1 MWIQTSRPCTASFCV
16 RANGAKNVTSALC
29 VCVRVCVITQRA
41 CAFVE
46 TWRACGCTPNH
57 TLSLQPAI
65 EEPDMSTQVDDL
77 SEWRSFFD
85 EAADFVE
92 GIERQYG
99 VANERFTEY
108 AIDRLELTVQS
119 CSAILDRFI
128 SATTEPLGEDDR
140 RVVLQYREEMQDTIS
155 VLRRI
160 LQQWHEYRSVLDSGA
175 SSRYLLSYRSGTTQ
189 SGRGRGRPRFDVS
202 IQQVQYLKSLFFTWS
217 EIAALLGVSRMT
229 LYRYGICVI
238 PGLHTR
244 LVWGSD
250 IGSQGVPIIRD
261 PLGGACPVTGYTRG
275 RRVHICLVL

>member
-1 MWIQTSRPCTASFCV
+1 
-16 RANGAKNVTSALC
+16 
-29 VCVRVCVITQRA
+29 
-41 CAFVE
+41 
-46 TWRACGCTPNH
+46 
-57 TLSLQPAI
+57 
-65 EEPDMSTQVDDL
+65 MSTQVDDL

-140 RVVLQYREEMQDTIS
+140 RVVLQYREEMQDMIS

-202 IQQVQYLKSLFFTWS
+202 IQQVQYLKSLVGDRSSSGSFSDDAVQVRDMCHSRTGVGVRHWITGCPNYPRPPRWS
-217 EIAALLGVSRMT
+217 MSCNWLHSRPTGTYMSST
-229 LYRYGICVI
+229 VICVV
-238 PGLHTR
+238 LLSHR
-244 LVWGSD
+244 L
-250 IGSQGVPIIRD
+250 
-261 PLGGACPVTGYTRG
+261 
-275 RRVHICLVL
+275 

>member
-1 MWIQTSRPCTASFCV
+1 MRYKRSRMRLHQTTPPHSGRPLKNRTVSIQ
-16 RANGAKNVTSALC
+16 L
-29 VCVRVCVITQRA
+29 VIA
-41 CAFVE
+41 
-46 TWRACGCTPNH
+46 
-57 TLSLQPAI
+57 
-65 EEPDMSTQVDDL
+65 MSTHSPAADVDDL

-85 EAADFVE
+85 EAANFVE

-140 RVVLQYREEMQDTIS
+140 RVVLQYREEMP

-202 IQQVQYLKSLFFTWS
+202 IHQVQYLKSLFFTWS
-217 EIAALLGVSRMT
+217 EIAVLLGVSRMT

-238 PGLHTR
+238 PGLRCGGQTLDHK
-244 LVWGSD
+244 V
-250 IGSQGVPIIRD
+250 SQLSETP
-261 PLGGACPVTGYTRG
+261 
-275 RRVHICLVL
+275 

>member
-29 VCVRVCVITQRA
+29 VCVRVYVRVCVNNTARMRI
-41 CAFVE
+41 
-46 TWRACGCTPNH
+46 CGKVARMRLH
-57 TLSLQPAI
+57 TLLQPAI

-92 GIERQYG
+92 GIERQCG

-140 RVVLQYREEMQDTIS
+140 RVVLQYREEMQDMIS

-160 LQQWHEYRSVLDSGA
+160 LQQWHEYRSDGSLLPVGRKMLGLLVGKGPLQQANQFIKKARRTFHYGILGTFQGNLNPLSDR
-175 SSRYLLSYRSGTTQ
+175 SSRR
-189 SGRGRGRPRFDVS
+189 
-202 IQQVQYLKSLFFTWS
+202 
-217 EIAALLGVSRMT
+217 
-229 LYRYGICVI
+229 LY
-238 PGLHTR
+238 
-244 LVWGSD
+244 
-250 IGSQGVPIIRD
+250 
-261 PLGGACPVTGYTRG
+261 ACA
-275 RRVHICLVL
+275 

>member
-1 MWIQTSRPCTASFCV
+1 MRIC
-16 RANGAKNVTSALC
+16 GNVARMRL
-29 VCVRVCVITQRA
+29 
-41 CAFVE
+41 
-46 TWRACGCTPNH
+46 H
-57 TLSLQPAI
+57 TKPHLLQPAI

-140 RVVLQYREEMQDTIS
+140 RVVLQYREEMQDMIS

-202 IQQVQYLKSLFFTWS
+202 IQQVRYLKSLFFTWS

-261 PLGGACPVTGYTRG
+261 LLGGACPVTGYTRG
-275 RRVHICLVL
+275 RRVHMSSTVICVVLLSHRL

>member
-1 MWIQTSRPCTASFCV
+1 MRICGQR
-16 RANGAKNVTSALC
+16 GAHA
-29 VCVRVCVITQRA
+29 A
-41 CAFVE
+41 A
-46 TWRACGCTPNH
+46 PNH
-57 TLSLQPAI
+57 THSLQPAI

-140 RVVLQYREEMQDTIS
+140 RVVLQYREEMQDMIS

-175 SSRYLLSYRSGTTQ
+175 SSLLPFWDNTVWSRKRSPTLRRQ
-189 SGRGRGRPRFDVS
+189 HS
-202 IQQVQYLKSLFFTWS
+202 
-217 EIAALLGVSRMT
+217 AGVAGETHLPT
-229 LYRYGICVI
+229 LAILI
-238 PGLHTR
+238 LH
-244 LVWGSD
+244 L
-250 IGSQGVPIIRD
+250 
-261 PLGGACPVTGYTRG
+261 
-275 RRVHICLVL
+275 